1 MKLKEK
7 LKICLVLITLISFAA
22 SSFAQNRP
30 DHNSGRYA
38 KVKEGE
44 TAPFDSWCFDEKA
57 AAIIL
62 ANKKMQEE
70 MCTLRLNSE
79 IAVLRSKHQYEL
91 GSIELRLESLSK
103 EYETMM
109 LTKDE
114 ELKKLES
121 AALKR
126 PNSYWY
132 LWFGGG
138 VVATVLVYYVG
149 SGIGNAIALSTLN

>member
-7 LKICLVLITLISFAA
+7 LKICLVSLTLISFAT
-22 SSFAQNRP
+22 STLAQDRP

-38 KVKEGE
+38 QVKEGE

-62 ANKKMQEE
+62 ANKKMQED
-70 MCTLRLNSE
+70 MCTLRLSSE
-79 IAVLRSKHQYEL
+79 IALLKSKHQYEL
-91 GSIELRLESLSK
+91 GSIELRLESLNK

-114 ELKKLES
+114 ELEKLES

-126 PNSYWY
+126 SNSYWY
-132 LWFGGG
+132 LFFGGG
-138 VVATVLVYYVG
+138 VAAGILTTVGIIQLVD
-149 SGIGNAIALSTLN
+149 

>member
-1 MKLKEK
+1 MKLKK
-7 LKICLVLITLISFAA
+7 RLKVCLVLLTLISFAN
-22 SSFAQNRP
+22 STFAQDRLNH
-30 DHNSGRYA
+30 DSGRYA

-44 TAPFDSWCFDEKA
+44 TAPFNSWCFDEKA
-57 AAIIL
+57 TAIVL

-79 IAVLRSKHQYEL
+79 IALLKSKHQYEL
-91 GSIELRLESLSK
+91 GSIKLRLESLSK

-114 ELKKLES
+114 ELEKLES
-121 AALKR
+121 AALER
-126 PNSYWY
+126 SNSYWY
-132 LWFGGG
+132 LYFGGG
-138 VVATVLVYYVG
+138 MVATVLVYYIG